1 MTDCCAAANC
11 DYQQQGSENTTPLFS
26 FPLDPERCQQWLIN
40 CHRQD
45 LASQPPEELHKLY
58 KVCAKHFEP
67 SMIEQQQTASS
78 CVLKED
84 AVPTIFD
91 STAPVTQHE
100 SCNRKRAR
108 DPSGE
113 EAAVVKKSKG
123 NLFSL
128 LEIPE
133 NAPDVKEELTEMEV
147 PQKESQIQEDVA
159 ISKAKETL
167 KIYFKEILALTGFS
181 INGANS
187 SADEPIGSVRGQRAH
202 NPICVEKI
210 DKKEILQFGEHF
222 MQEEIQNSLRLS
234 RFFSILVQDVTNIEG
249 KEQIPVFIRSVT
261 IAGFPQKHLIGFL
274 PCDLDAENLF
284 YMLLSE
290 LRNKWGL
297 RMEHCRG
304 LSYLSTGSMCQKMRD
319 LTCRILQEFPQVV
332 LSPSDPYAFNIWIIR
347 CMPVPSI
354 QKVADTVQEVALL
367 LRRIPELSKRLDG
380 KIQMTYGHLKGEV
393 DRIKAALSGI
403 WEYGTDAFQTMLE
416 ILEPF
421 LTCINEIISKVDEET
436 AEQMAKL
443 KPVLK
448 NFNFIITLVVLKNT
462 LCCVSIL
469 NSSLRGIISISSTL
483 QYTISNALKLVSKYQ
498 QELAIFHRKWFSDAV
513 GRAKKLGVEIT
524 KPEMAQVD
532 PNETPLEDFYR
543 ETLSRPILQYL
554 VAEVK
559 RVFSTE
565 MVRILRWLSLV
576 PSYMADHNF
585 SIRRDKVADA
595 NLNNL
600 ARPDTFYE
608 ELGCWEVKWR
618 HASKRRILPTTVFAT
633 LKIPDIG
640 FYPNVQSLLRVLGTV
655 PCVNAEADVYGQ
667 YHMVLERCHFYLKA
681 TPQEQRQCNMAFV
694 YVNQDVHFS
703 VEKMVESYIEKH
715 PD

>member
-1 MTDCCAAANC
+1 M
-11 DYQQQGSENTTPLFS
+11 S
-26 FPLDPERCQQWLIN
+26 FTL
-40 CHRQD
+40 
-45 LASQPPEELHKLY
+45 
-58 KVCAKHFEP
+58 
-67 SMIEQQQTASS
+67 
-78 CVLKED
+78 
-84 AVPTIFD
+84 
-91 STAPVTQHE
+91 
-100 SCNRKRAR
+100 
-108 DPSGE
+108 
-113 EAAVVKKSKG
+113 
-123 NLFSL
+123 
-128 LEIPE
+128 E
-133 NAPDVKEELTEMEV
+133 NAPAEVKEEAKEPAGENSSVTEL
-147 PQKESQIQEDVA
+147 QTDNQTHEDEAV
-159 ISKAKETL
+159 SKAKETL
-167 KIYFKEILALTGFS
+167 KVYFKEILALTGFS
-181 INGANS
+181 MNGANI
-187 SADEPIGSVRGQRAH
+187 SAEQPIGGANGQQALSRTCLE
-202 NPICVEKI
+202 NI
-210 DKKEILQFGEHF
+210 DKKEILQFSEHL
-222 MQEEIQNSLRLS
+222 MREEIQNSLTLA
-234 RFFSILVQDVTNIEG
+234 RFFSILLQDVTSIEG

-274 PCDLDAENLF
+274 PCELDGENMF
-284 YMLLSE
+284 YTLLSE
-290 LRNKWGL
+290 LRSKWGL

-304 LSYLSTGSMCQKMRD
+304 LTYLITGSMCQKMRD

-354 QKVADTVQEVALL
+354 QIVADAVEEVASL
-367 LRRIPELSKRLDG
+367 LRRTPELNKRLVG

-393 DRIKAALSGI
+393 DRIKTAISGN

-421 LTCINEIISKVDEET
+421 LTCINEIISKVNEDT
-436 AEQMAKL
+436 AEQLAKL

-498 QELAIFHRKWFSDAV
+498 QELSIFHRKWFSDAV

-524 KPEMAQVD
+524 RPDLAQAETTD
-532 PNETPLEDFYR
+532 TPLEDLYR
-543 ETLSRPILQYL
+543 ETLSRPILHYL

-667 YHMVLERCHFYLKA
+667 YHMVLERCQSYLKE
-681 TPQEQRQCNMAFV
+681 TPDDQRQCSMAFV

-703 VEKMVESYIEKH
+703 VEKMVDTYVQKH
-715 PD
+715 PDVLQMLQIVSRL